1 MPKSNYKN
9 PQYQNIGGV
18 RGGFKQNNRG
28 RGGQMNVNNRGKNNY
43 QRGGMRGGKMQGNI
57 NFNQDQNNMG

>member
-1 MPKSNYKN
+1 
-9 PQYQNIGGV
+9 V

-57 NFNQDQNNMG
+57 NFNQD